1 MSLSQS
7 DDNAKNSLQ
16 MMKQLLPILLY
27 IRNFSEYNRHKP
39 VITKCKNLYSF
50 KNKIKILGV
59 SDQISS
65 FYKVDIH

>member
-1 MSLSQS
+1 MNES
-7 DDNAKNSLQ
+7 DDNAKNSLH
-16 MMKQLLPILLY
+16 MMKQLLPIILY

-39 VITKCKNLYSF
+39 VITDNLYSF
-50 KNKIKILGV
+50 KNKIKIWGV

>member
-1 MSLSQS
+1 MSLNES
-7 DDNAKNSLQ
+7 DDNAKNSLH

-39 VITKCKNLYSF
+39 VINCKNLYSF
-50 KNKIKILGV
+50 ENKIKILGV

-65 FYKVDIH
+65 FYKVDIR